1 VFRGFLS
8 LYIVLIYV
16 LIYSAAQ
23 LQECLINLLTYLRTD
38 VNERTTPDGMARFLP
53 VTSMYRLLC
62 IGLNKTKRYLIH
74 TVTHRFMLIHTKL
87 FKNYRKM
94 YKNEHTPTACKEPIS
109 RSYLSAS
116 LDSKSIFIASL
127 PNTDQTIC
135 KYICYILRN
144 FNRVVIFVAN

>member
-1 VFRGFLS
+1 MFRGFLS

-87 FKNYRKM
+87 FKNYRN
-94 YKNEHTPTACKEPIS
+94 KNLCTKTNTHQQPAKSQFHEAICPQVWTPN
-109 RSYLSAS
+109 RYS
-116 LDSKSIFIASL
+116 LRVYRIPTKQFV
-127 PNTDQTIC
+127 NT
-135 KYICYILRN
+135 Y
-144 FNRVVIFVAN
+144 VIFSEISIA

>member
-87 FKNYRKM
+87 FKNYRK
-94 YKNEHTPTACKEPIS
+94 
-109 RSYLSAS
+109 
-116 LDSKSIFIASL
+116 
-127 PNTDQTIC
+127 
-135 KYICYILRN
+135 
-144 FNRVVIFVAN
+144 IFVQKRTHTNTLQRANFMKLFVRKFGLQIDIHCEFTEYRPNNL